1 MVQFA
6 LVVIFGIPI
15 LAAIG
20 SFAFGGRFAAGASTS
35 GGVLTF
41 AACLSLI
48 GDGGEGKHLQLGPWI
63 SGDALSVVFTLVVGG
78 LYAGAALYSVGY
90 LAQHSGGHSKRF
102 TRRYYL
108 GLNIF
113 CWAMVVAPLVN
124 GLALI
129 WVAIEI
135 TTVVSALL
143 VAADGTE
150 SSAEAAWKYLL
161 IASMGLGIA
170 LLGTII
176 AYAAGA
182 LASGHGLGIGF
193 TPLFGVSRRMS
204 PDMIRFAFVLA
215 VLGYGTKMGLAPVH
229 TWLPDA
235 HSEAPTPI
243 SALLSGALLAVS
255 FYAILRYWQ
264 LARIVVGAAFCRDVL
279 LGFGILSL
287 LLASLYLLS
296 QRDIK
301 RMFAYSSIEHMGI
314 VAIGMSFA
322 APIAITGVLLQVL
335 SHAAAKG
342 TAFFGAGVIKEKM
355 HTKDISKLSGGMRLL
370 PWSGPLLMLA
380 VLALSALPPFGIFRS
395 EFMIVAGGLQDSK
408 DVLAAVLIVFVT
420 LAFLGISWST
430 TKVLLIPPE
439 ETEEPITN
447 HFGMRSEGSPLSVL
461 DRVDEDPSNRTF
473 KNEPISERVE
483 TVGYPVA
490 EEGTPDLPAYRARRG
505 EISILMV
512 VPMVVFISVLLLLG
526 VHVPGSLAHLLS
538 QATSE
543 LAGKVGVYHTMVG
556 VR

>member
-1 MVQFA
+1 
-6 LVVIFGIPI
+6 
-15 LAAIG
+15 
-20 SFAFGGRFAAGASTS
+20 
-35 GGVLTF
+35 
-41 AACLSLI
+41 
-48 GDGGEGKHLQLGPWI
+48 
-63 SGDALSVVFTLVVGG
+63 
-78 LYAGAALYSVGY
+78 
-90 LAQHSGGHSKRF
+90 
-102 TRRYYL
+102 
-108 GLNIF
+108 
-113 CWAMVVAPLVN
+113 
-124 GLALI
+124 
-129 WVAIEI
+129 
-135 TTVVSALL
+135 
-143 VAADGTE
+143 
-150 SSAEAAWKYLL
+150 
-161 IASMGLGIA
+161 
-170 LLGTII
+170 
-176 AYAAGA
+176 
-182 LASGHGLGIGF
+182 
-193 TPLFGVSRRMS
+193 
-204 PDMIRFAFVLA
+204 
-215 VLGYGTKMGLAPVH
+215 
-229 TWLPDA
+229 
-235 HSEAPTPI
+235 
-243 SALLSGALLAVS
+243 
-255 FYAILRYWQ
+255 
-264 LARIVVGAAFCRDVL
+264 
-279 LGFGILSL
+279 
-287 LLASLYLLS
+287 
-296 QRDIK
+296 
-301 RMFAYSSIEHMGI
+301 MGI